1 MTTVLAC
8 TKACN
13 VSLSNIV
20 DFGHVN
26 LISQKDMTKVITCAR
41 VNDVSLSNIADY
53 GQVNLENG
61 LG

>member
-8 TKACN
+8 TRAGN

-26 LISQKDMTKVITCAR
+26 LKRQNDMTKVITCAR

-53 GQVNLENG
+53 GQVKLENV

>member
-1 MTTVLAC
+1 MTIVLAC
-8 TKACN
+8 TKTGN

-26 LISQKDMTKVITCAR
+26 LISQNDMAKVITCAR